1 MNLFFEIFKCLAKR
15 LEMLLIRPK
24 NCRLMKKQNRR
35 YNEICMQR
43 LKNGKMKFFVNI
55 SKRRCKRLKMPQNA
69 FDNRRLIKSTCKSKN
84 QRYGRLNENY
94 GQRLTFQKN
103 FN

>member
-1 MNLFFEIFKCLAKR
+1 MNLFFEIAKHICNR
-15 LEMLLIRPK
+15 LELLLIRPK
-24 NCRLMKKQNRR
+24 SRRLMKKQNRI
-35 YNEICMQR
+35 YNENCRQR
-43 LKNGKMKFFVNI
+43 LKNGKMKFLVNI